1 MGSIKQTIKTTKKK
15 KVRKSQAVAKK
26 DKKGKAHCSNCGAYI
41 SK

>member
-1 MGSIKQTIKTTKKK
+1 MARLVITKKIKK

-26 DKKGKAHCSNCGAYI
+26 DKKGKLHCGNCGAYI